1 MSKVE
6 QLISC
11 PVCNKEIKFSKIN
24 SHLDKCSIAPATAE
38 SHSSGANK
46 RPSTNSSITNFFQ
59 PTITNKKPKLEAA
72 TQNAKSFVVDDLD
85 AEDGTSNLQ
94 DLVEITPAGHEP
106 GSATSSKPIGL
117 VQQIRKPDSKESDEN
132 ANSEKYYAKIR
143 HLPLSEK
150 VRPRNLS
157 EYVGQ
162 THLLNS
168 ENGILFRYIQN
179 KCIPSMLLWG
189 PPGVGKTT
197 LARLL
202 VKTTNGTSAGA
213 SGNQVRYKLVEIS
226 ATKASVSDMKKIFEN
241 SKKDYHLTK
250 YVTVLF
256 IDEIHRFNKTQQD
269 VLLPSIENGEI
280 ILIGCTTENPS
291 FQLNNALL
299 SRCQVFVL
307 KSLENEDLRMVLM
320 SGIRML
326 KHYYPTLRIA
336 GIDDV
341 EVNSLKQE
349 SVSAE
354 HGSASSANELF
365 DYLISICNGDTRRL
379 LNLLEMIVTT
389 TCGDVQNNQTSEHW
403 LQLSSV
409 KELIKTIPSI
419 YYYDSKSDFHYD
431 YISALHK
438 SIRGSDTN
446 ASLYYLA
453 RMLKNGEDPRYIAR
467 RMIRIASEDIGVVN
481 NDVLPFAVATYE
493 AVMKVGMP
501 ECELNLAHC
510 CVLLCESPKSVKL
523 YRTWNKMKELIEDNK
538 YDMGNAQIPMHLRNA
553 PTKLMANLGYHKGYQ
568 YNPDFK
574 DGAVD
579 QEYWP
584 QEVLKRVT
592 DEGDS
597 KHAKLN
603 IYENTEHLG

>member
-1 MSKVE
+1 MSKIE

-11 PVCNKEIKFSKIN
+11 PVCNKEIKFSRIN
-24 SHLDKCSIAPATAE
+24 AHLDNCSMAPATAGT
-38 SHSSGANK
+38 SNSSGNK
-46 RPSTNSSITNFFQ
+46 RSSTNSSITNFFQ
-59 PTITNKKPKLEAA
+59 PTLTNKKPKLEPV
-72 TQNAKSFVVDDLD
+72 TRSAKSFVVGDLEMGD
-85 AEDGTSNLQ
+85 EPNNTE
-94 DLVEITPAGHEP
+94 DLVEIIPTVDATDPA
-106 GSATSSKPIGL
+106 SSNQASGL
-117 VQQIRKPDSKESDEN
+117 VQNNRKPEVMPLDQN
-132 ANSEKYYAKIR
+132 RCGEKYYAKIR

-150 VRPRNLS
+150 VRPQTLS
-157 EYVGQ
+157 DYVGQ
-162 THLLNS
+162 DHLLNPG
-168 ENGILFRYIQN
+168 NGILYRYIQN
-179 KCIPSMLLWG
+179 QSIPSMLLWG

-202 VKTTNGTSAGA
+202 VKTTNATAQKKS
-213 SGNQVRYKLVEIS
+213 SHQVRYKLVEIS

-307 KSLENEDLRMVLM
+307 KSLQNEDLRKVLM
-320 SGIRML
+320 SGVRML

-336 GIDDV
+336 GLDGV
-341 EVNSLKQE
+341 EENQE
-349 SVSAE
+349 VSRDKD
-354 HGSASSANELF
+354 GNASPVNELF

-389 TCGDVQNNQTSEHW
+389 TCGNSQAGETSEHW
-403 LQLSSV
+403 LQLSTV

-481 NDVLPFAVATYE
+481 NEMLPFAVATYE

-510 CVLLCESPKSVKL
+510 CALLCESPKSVKL
-523 YRTWNKMKELIEDNK
+523 YRAWNKLKQLIDDNE

-553 PTKLMANLGYHKGYQ
+553 PTKLMADLGYHKGYQ

-574 DGAVD
+574 NGVVD

-584 QEVLKRVT
+584 QEVLKRVR
-592 DEGDS
+592 DEAGS
-597 KHAKLN
+597 KSAKLN
-603 IYENTEHLG
+603 IYEGMEHLG